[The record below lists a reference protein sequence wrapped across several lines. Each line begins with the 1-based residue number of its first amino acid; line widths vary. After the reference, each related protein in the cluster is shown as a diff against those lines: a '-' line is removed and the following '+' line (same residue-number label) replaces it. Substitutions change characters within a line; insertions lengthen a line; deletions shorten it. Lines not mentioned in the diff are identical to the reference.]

1 MSPEAATQFL
11 SCKSLEIYVDC
22 ALTFS
27 DSNSYSTQ
35 VTIFLVLFKALC
47 NGVLFFG
54 DNEGAFLI
62 AKGLLA
68 LKGGS

>member
-22 ALTFS
+22 GLTFS
-27 DSNSYSTQ
+27 DSRSYSNQ
-35 VTIFLVLFKALC
+35 LKIFLVLFKALC
-47 NGVLFFG
+47 NGVLLL
-54 DNEGAFLI
+54 DENEGGFLI

-68 LKGGS
+68 LKRSS